1 MSTTSIVAQ
10 MLYCHSARGKE
21 KEATSASLDFP
32 NCININ
38 IDIKIQS
45 LGIDRPREPFLI
57 VDVDSFDQ

>member
-10 MLYCHSARGKE
+10 MLYCHSARRKE
-21 KEATSASLDFP
+21 KEATSASIDFP

-38 IDIKIQS
+38 IDRKIQS
-45 LGIDRPREPFLI
+45 LGIDRPREPFFI